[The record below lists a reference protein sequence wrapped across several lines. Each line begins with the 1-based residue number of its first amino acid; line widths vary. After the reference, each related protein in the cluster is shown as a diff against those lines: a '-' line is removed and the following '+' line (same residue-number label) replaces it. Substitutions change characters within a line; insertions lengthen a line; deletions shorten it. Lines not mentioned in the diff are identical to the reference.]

1 MYLLQQ
7 ENLFDEQSSAG
18 EGDHRTRQLESA
30 HAHTCN
36 LFIIIKLCSVYC
48 IVEGTSGIKCCQLC
62 GAYSDSVSAMLLFWD

>member
-36 LFIIIKLCSVYC
+36 LFILIKLCSVCILYC
-48 IVEGTSGIKCCQLC
+48 GKDERNKVL
-62 GAYSDSVSAMLLFWD
+62 SAMWCLL